1 MLNIYVI
8 AIQLCRDCAP
18 IIKLI
23 ATHDRNLAD
32 QLRRAVTSVALN
44 LAESDGQAGGHRK
57 QRRLTA
63 LGSAR
68 EVAACL
74 EIGAALAYAEPV
86 SGAVNGRLDHI
97 IGTLV
102 NLTRQ

>member
-1 MLNIYVI
+1 MLNINRV
-8 AIQLCRDCAP
+8 AIHVCRDCAP
-18 IIKLI
+18 VIKQI
-23 ATHDRNLAD
+23 QTHDRNLAD

-44 LAESDGQAGGHRK
+44 LAESDGQTGGHRK

-68 EVAACL
+68 EVVACL
-74 EIGAALAYAEPV
+74 EIASALTYIEPV
-86 SGAVNGRLDHI
+86 SADVNGRLDHV

-102 NLTRQ
+102 NLTRP

>member
-1 MLNIYVI
+1 MLNIYRV

-23 ATHDRNLAD
+23 QTHDRNLAD

-44 LAESDGQAGGHRK
+44 LAESDGQSGGHRT

-74 EIGAALAYAEPV
+74 DIATALSYVEPV
-86 SGAVNGRLDHI
+86 TSDVNGRLDHV

-102 NLTRQ
+102 NLTRR